1 MFDTHVTVV
10 GTALNKPEKRITKN
24 DSLVATFRVASRAR
38 RFDKEKEQWVD
49 GSNFRVR
56 VNCWRRLGEFVLGS
70 IVTGD
75 PVVVYG
81 RIVTREWT
89 TEQGEARLA
98 YEIEAEAVGHDLAR
112 GRSSFTRWR
121 PDPFGTVVEDAD
133 TESRV
138 NGEVVQ
144 TLAAQPG
151 PFPADEYGSGGYES
165 GGFGLADANGLGD
178 DRDALAVLASI
189 DPTGGDGEGGDG
201 DGDGDSDGE
210 GSGDSGS
217 GGSRRRRG
225 RQPVPA

>member
-10 GTALNKPEKRITKN
+10 GTALNTPEKKITKN
-24 DSLVATFRVASRAR
+24 DALVATFRVASRAR

-49 GSNFRVR
+49 GSSFRVR
-56 VNCWRRLGEFVLGS
+56 VNCWRRLGEFVHGS

-112 GRSSFTRWR
+112 GRGTFQRWR
-121 PDPFGTVVEDAD
+121 PEPFGTVVEDEDSEA
-133 TESRV
+133 RV
-138 NGEVVQ
+138 NGE
-144 TLAAQPG
+144 LAQAVTSAPS
-151 PFPADEYGSGGYES
+151 PFPAEEYKSA
-165 GGFGLADANGLGD
+165 GFGLADAAGLGGGD
-178 DRDALAVLASI
+178 HDGLAILAGF
-189 DPTGGDGEGGDG
+189 DPGDGEGGDG
-201 DGDGDSDGE
+201 EGDTDGE
-210 GSGDSGS
+210 SSGDSGS
-217 GGSRRRRG
+217 GGTRRRRG

>member
-10 GTALNKPEKRITKN
+10 GTALNTPEKRMTKN
-24 DSLVATFRVASRAR
+24 DALVATFRVASRAR

-49 GSNFRVR
+49 GSGFRVR

-81 RIVTREWT
+81 RIVTRDWT

-112 GRSSFTRWR
+112 GRSTFQRWR

-133 TESRV
+133 ADSRV
-138 NGEVVQ
+138 DGEVAPALS
-144 TLAAQPG
+144 TSPG
-151 PFPADEYGSGGYES
+151 ESPAEEYVPD
-165 GGFGLADANGLGD
+165 GFGLADASALGASD
-178 DRDALAVLASI
+178 HDALAILASI

-201 DGDGDSDGE
+201 EDDTDGE
-210 GSGDSGS
+210 TSGDSGT

-225 RQPVPA
+225 RQTVPA

>member
-56 VNCWRRLGEFVLGS
+56 VNCWRRLGEFVLDS

-75 PVVVYG
+75 PVVVHG

-112 GRSSFTRWR
+112 GRSSFQRWR

-133 TESRV
+133 AESRV
-138 NGEVVQ
+138 NGELVQ
-144 TLAAQPG
+144 TLATPPG
-151 PFPADEYGSGGYES
+151 PHSADEYET
-165 GGFGLADANGLGD
+165 GGFGLADASGLGD
-178 DRDALAVLASI
+178 DHDALAVLASI

-201 DGDGDSDGE
+201 DGETDGE

>member
-10 GTALNKPEKRITKN
+10 GTALNKPEKKITKN

-38 RFDKEKEQWVD
+38 RFDKDKEQWVD
-49 GSNFRVR
+49 GSSFRVR
-56 VNCWRRLGEFVLGS
+56 VNCWRRLGEFVHGS

-89 TEQGEARLA
+89 TDQGEARLA

-112 GRSSFTRWR
+112 GRSTFQRWR

-133 TESRV
+133 AESRV
-138 NGEVVQ
+138 NGELVE
-144 TLAAQPG
+144 TLSTPSRE
-151 PFPADEYGSGGYES
+151 FPSEEYES
-165 GGFGLADANGLGD
+165 SGFGLADTNAPADGD
-178 DRDALAVLASI
+178 HDALAILASI
-189 DPTGGDGEGGDG
+189 DPTGGDGDGGEGDT
-201 DGDGDSDGE
+201 DSE

>member
-10 GTALNKPEKRITKN
+10 GTALNTPEKKITKS
-24 DSLVATFRVASRAR
+24 DALVATFRVASRAR

-49 GSNFRVR
+49 GSSFRVR
-56 VNCWRRLGEFVLGS
+56 VNCWRRLGEFVHSS

-89 TEQGEARLA
+89 TEQGEPRLA

-112 GRSSFTRWR
+112 GRSSFQRWR
-121 PDPFGTVVEDAD
+121 PEPFGTVVEDAD
-133 TESRV
+133 AEARV
-138 NGEVVQ
+138 NGELVQ
-144 TLAAQPG
+144 SVTASAS
-151 PFPADEYGSGGYES
+151 PFPAEEYES
-165 GGFGLADANGLGD
+165 AGFGLADAGGLTD
-178 DRDALAVLASI
+178 HDALAMLASF
-189 DPTGGDGEGGDG
+189 DPAGGDG
-201 DGDGDSDGE
+201 DGGEGDGGEGDGGDGDTD

-217 GGSRRRRG
+217 GGSRKRRG

>member
-10 GTALNKPEKRITKN
+10 GTALNTPEKKITKN
-24 DSLVATFRVASRAR
+24 DALVATFRVASRAR
-38 RFDKEKEQWVD
+38 RFDKEKDQWVD

-56 VNCWRRLGEFVLGS
+56 VNCWRRLGEFALSS

-112 GRSSFTRWR
+112 GRSTFERWR
-121 PDPFGTVVEDAD
+121 PEPFGTVVEDAD
-133 TESRV
+133 SEARV
-138 NGEVVQ
+138 NGELVRTVP
-144 TLAAQPG
+144 AQEV
-151 PFPADEYGSGGYES
+151 PADEYASGA
-165 GGFGLADANGLGD
+165 FGLADAGGLGD
-178 DRDALAVLASI
+178 PDRDALTILASF

-201 DGDGDSDGE
+201 DGDTDGE
-210 GSGDSGS
+210 ASGDSGS
-217 GGSRRRRG
+217 GGNRRRRG

>member
-10 GTALNKPEKRITKN
+10 GTALNKPEKKITKN

-49 GSNFRVR
+49 GSSFRVR
-56 VNCWRRLGEFVLGS
+56 VNCWRRLGEFVHGS

-112 GRSSFTRWR
+112 GRSTFQRWR
-121 PDPFGTVVEDAD
+121 PDSFGTVVEDAD
-133 TESRV
+133 AESRV

-144 TLAAQPG
+144 TLSTPPS
-151 PFPADEYGSGGYES
+151 PFPSDEYES
-165 GGFGLADANGLGD
+165 GGFGLADTNGLGD
-178 DRDALAVLASI
+178 GDNDALAILASI
-189 DPTGGDGEGGDG
+189 DPTEGDGEGGDAEG
-201 DGDGDSDGE
+201 DTDGE